1 MIGDN
6 TSTDALRA
14 ALTRDGQL
22 TSTEAILLSVVEE
35 IRHMRQDLRF
45 MLVALVALA
54 ALGIV
59 VSAGMVG
66 VGLVLRADP
75 AGAELRTVSAA
86 IDSGDDT
93 DTGDGRSASSDGQS
107 STTTP
112 DLEGS

>member
-1 MIGDN
+1 M
-6 TSTDALRA
+6 AAEAPLVPVRA
-14 ALTRDGQL
+14 RVAQPAHVRLPLQ
-22 TSTEAILLSVVEE
+22 VVADE
-35 IRHMRQDLRF
+35 IDVHAED
-45 MLVALVALA
+45 
-54 ALGIV
+54 
-59 VSAGMVG
+59 
-66 VGLVLRADP
+66 GLVLRADP